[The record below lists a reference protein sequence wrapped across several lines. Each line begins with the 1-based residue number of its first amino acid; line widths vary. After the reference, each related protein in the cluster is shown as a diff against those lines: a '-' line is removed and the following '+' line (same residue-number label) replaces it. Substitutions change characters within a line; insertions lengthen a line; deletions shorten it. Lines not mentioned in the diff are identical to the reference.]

1 MKGRTETKHTLKSL
15 EKLRVKDLRDLAREH
30 KLIGYSQLR
39 KADLVSR
46 LHRHLAKLA
55 KADAAA
61 GKRRGKGKLPA
72 LKAVLHPEGDTP
84 SSPPAETTE
93 AIETPTPDALDPGDM
108 RDASWYAPELP
119 KGYGLDRLTLMVRDP
134 HWLYCYWE
142 LSPVVYSEAR
152 AEFSGPSW
160 TVLRVHLLDEADAI
174 VDGWEYGVGPDSTS
188 WYVNTARP
196 GARFRAELGL
206 RDAGGQY
213 RRLVASNTVAAPH
226 DAPSERWDEEWVGLS
241 RESWEKLERR
251 ERPFPG
257 SLGGWDVYRIEM
269 SQIAAARLGASEVLS
284 AGAPASRKGD

>member
-1 MKGRTETKHTLKSL
+1 MAGRTEVKYTLKSL

-39 KADLVSR
+39 KTDLVSR

-55 KADAAA
+55 RADKAV
-61 GKRRGKGKLPA
+61 KTRRGKGILPA
-72 LKAVLHPEGDTP
+72 LEAALHPKGDAP
-84 SSPPAETTE
+84 SSPVAEKAE
-93 AIETPTPDALDPGDM
+93 PIETPTPQVEDPGAM
-108 RDASWYAPELP
+108 RDPSWYAPELP
-119 KGYGLDRLTLMVRDP
+119 RGYGIDRLTLMVRDP

-142 LSPVVYSEAR
+142 LSPVVFEEAR
-152 AEFSGPSW
+152 AELSGASW
-160 TVLRVHLLDEADAI
+160 TVLRVHLLDDANDI
-174 VDGWEYGVGPDSTS
+174 VDGWEYGVGPDSTN
-188 WYVNTARP
+188 WYVNTGRP

-206 RDAGGQY
+206 RDAEGHY
-213 RRLVASNTVAAPH
+213 RRLVASNTVSAPH

-241 RESWEKLERR
+241 RESWERLERR

-284 AGAPASRKGD
+284 AAAPAGKGK